1 MQTILYSELAQE
13 QTISGT
19 LLRQPLSPEKGA
31 FMTSAYTKILLS
43 ASLVFLLAAGMK
55 PQTSAPAASDQS
67 AQTAP
72 AAAPAQTPAAE
83 KDKKPTPVY
92 ESATVLKS
100 ITRLVVVDVV
110 ATGKDG
116 AITDLKQDDFT
127 ILEDGKEQKI
137 RVFNFQQP
145 HPNPS
150 GSAVLAAAKP
160 PENVYSNA
168 AHFSANSALNVL
180 LLDALNTNLPHQAYV
195 RDQMI
200 RYLQKMP
207 QGQPIA
213 VYMLSTKLTLLQD
226 FTDDPEALK
235 KVAKEIKSSV
245 SPLLDNASGGPD
257 AELLPA
263 GLADSGIM
271 PAQMFTALQSF
282 EQERVAFQTDMRM
295 TYTLN
300 ALTTIARALSGYP
313 GRKNLIWISEA
324 FPLSIDPNLDLTGD
338 TFAGTRNYGSQI
350 AAAADS
356 LIDAQIAM
364 YPIDAR
370 GLVPSSLFDAS
381 NSGRDKYGR
390 SLSRPGRM
398 PAAISAES
406 AQLQS
411 VHGTMEEMADRTG
424 GRAFY
429 NTNGIDGAI
438 RKSIEDGSTYYTL
451 AYYPENKN
459 WNGKFRKIHVKVNR
473 SGVKLRY
480 RLGYYAVDPTVF
492 AEKNQKQ
499 QDSAFALAL
508 SPDSPIATGLPFNA
522 LVIPPVEATP
532 KTVRVNFAVDPH
544 AISFERLPDGL
555 QHATVECTI
564 QAFSAKGKLVRGEL
578 TTVKA
583 ALKPDTF
590 SKVMQDMFP
599 CQQSI
604 DLEPGKY
611 YLRLG
616 VRDDRTGL
624 IGTTNARVVV
634 AAVTQQ

>member
-1 MQTILYSELAQE
+1 
-13 QTISGT
+13 
-19 LLRQPLSPEKGA
+19 
-31 FMTSAYTKILLS
+31 MTSAYTKTLLGSGLILL
-43 ASLVFLLAAGMK
+43 LAVGMK
-55 PQTSAPAASDQS
+55 PQTPTSGASSNQATEGAS
-67 AQTAP
+67 TP
-72 AAAPAQTPAAE
+72 AAPAQAQAPDREKPKEQKPA
-83 KDKKPTPVY
+83 PVY

-110 ATGKDG
+110 ATEKDN
-116 AITDLKQDDFT
+116 AVTDLKQDDFT
-127 ILEDGKEQKI
+127 VLEDGKEQKI

-145 HPNPS
+145 HPNPP
-150 GSAVLAAAKP
+150 GTAVMAASKP
-160 PENVYSNA
+160 PENVYSNVA
-168 AHFSANSALNVL
+168 RFSASSALNIL

-207 QGQPIA
+207 ESQPVA

-226 FTDDPEALK
+226 FTDDPEALR
-235 KVAKEIKSSV
+235 KVAKGIKNSI
-245 SPLLDNASGGPD
+245 SPLQDNPAGGAD
-257 AELLPA
+257 TELLPA
-263 GLADSGIM
+263 GLADSGM
-271 PAQMFTALQSF
+271 LPAQMFSTMQSF
-282 EQERVAFQTDMRM
+282 EQERVAFQTDLRL

-300 ALTTIARALSGYP
+300 ALTTIARALAGYP

-324 FPLSIDPNLDLTGD
+324 FPLSIDPNMELTGD
-338 TFAGTRNYGSQI
+338 TFAGTRNYGPQI
-350 AAAADS
+350 AEAADS

-370 GLVPSSLFDAS
+370 GLVPSALFDAS
-381 NSGRDKYGR
+381 NSGRDKFGR
-390 SLSRPGRM
+390 SMSRPDRM
-398 PAAISAES
+398 PAAMSAES

-411 VHGTMEEMADRTG
+411 VHGTMQEMADRTG

-480 RLGYYAVDPTVF
+480 RMGYYAVDPTLF

-522 LVIPPVEATP
+522 LVIPPAEATP
-532 KTVRVNFAVDPH
+532 KTVRVNFGVDPH

-555 QHATVECTI
+555 QHATLECTI
-564 QAFSAKGKLVRGEL
+564 QAFSAKGKLVRGAA

-590 SKVMQDMFP
+590 SRVMQDTFP
-599 CQQSI
+599 CQQAI
-604 DLEPGKY
+604 ELDPGNY

-616 VRDDRTGL
+616 VRDSRSGL
-624 IGTTNARVVV
+624 IGTTNAKV
-634 AAVTQQ
+634 AVASAAPAKP

>member
-1 MQTILYSELAQE
+1 
-13 QTISGT
+13 
-19 LLRQPLSPEKGA
+19 
-31 FMTSAYTKILLS
+31 MTSAYTRILLGS
-43 ASLVFLLAAGMK
+43 GLILLLAAGMMA
-55 PQTSAPAASDQS
+55 QTSTPAAPDQP
-67 AQTAP
+67 AQ
-72 AAAPAQTPAAE
+72 AAAPAIPAQAA
-83 KDKKPTPVY
+83 DKEQAKEQKPARVY

-110 ATGKDG
+110 ATDKDG

-145 HPNPS
+145 HANAA
-150 GSAVLAAAKP
+150 GAVAMTSSRP
-160 PENVYSNA
+160 PENVFSNVA
-168 AHFSANSALNVL
+168 RFSASSALNIL

-200 RYLQKMP
+200 RYLEKMP
-207 QGQPIA
+207 EGQPVA
-213 VYMLSTKLTLLQD
+213 VYTLSTKLRLLQD
-226 FTDDPEALK
+226 FTDDPAVLK
-235 KVAKEIKSSV
+235 KVARDIKSNM
-245 SPLLDNASGGPD
+245 SPLLDNPTGGPD
-257 AELLPA
+257 TELLPA
-263 GLADSGIM
+263 GFADSGLM
-271 PAQMFTALQSF
+271 PAQMLTAMQSF
-282 EQERVAFQTDMRM
+282 DQERVAFQTDLRL

-324 FPLSIDPNLDLTGD
+324 FPLSIDPNMELTGD
-338 TFAGTRNYGSQI
+338 TFAGTRNYGPQI
-350 AAAADS
+350 AEAADS

-370 GLVPSSLFDAS
+370 GLVPSSMFDAS
-381 NSGRDKYGR
+381 NSGRDRFGR

-398 PAAISAES
+398 ASAMSAES

-411 VHGTMEEMADRTG
+411 VHGAMQEMADRTG

-438 RKSIEDGSTYYTL
+438 RKSIDDGSTYYTL

-480 RLGYYAVDPTVF
+480 RLGYYAVDPTLF

-522 LVIPPVEATP
+522 LVIPPADATP
-532 KTVRVNFAVDPH
+532 KTVRINFGVDPH
-544 AISFERLPDGL
+544 ALSFERLSDGL
-555 QHATVECTI
+555 QHATVECTV
-564 QAFSAKGKLVRGEL
+564 QAFSAKGKLVRGEA

-590 SKVMQDMFP
+590 SKVMQGTFP
-599 CQQSI
+599 CQQAI
-604 DLEPGKY
+604 DLQPGNY

-616 VRDDRTGL
+616 VRDSRTGL
-624 IGTTNARVVV
+624 IGTTNAKV
-634 AAVTQQ
+634 AVASAAAAKP

>member
-1 MQTILYSELAQE
+1 MI
-13 QTISGT
+13 GGCNKT
-19 LLRQPLSPEKGA
+19 LFGFGL
-31 FMTSAYTKILLS
+31 II
-43 ASLVFLLAAGMK
+43 LLAAGIK
-55 PQTSAPAASDQS
+55 AQTPAPAASNQP
-67 AQTAP
+67 AQAASAP
-72 AAAPAQTPAAE
+72 AVPAQAQN
-83 KDKKPTPVY
+83 KDKEQKPAPVY

-100 ITRLVVVDVV
+100 VTRLVVLDVV
-110 ATGKDG
+110 ATDKDG
-116 AITDLKQDDFT
+116 AITDLKPDDFS

-145 HPNPS
+145 HANPP
-150 GSAVLAAAKP
+150 GTTVVAAAKP
-160 PENVYSNA
+160 PENVFSNTA
-168 AHFSANSALNVL
+168 RFSSRNSLNIL
-180 LLDALNTNLPHQAYV
+180 LLDALNTDLPHQAYV

-207 QGQPIA
+207 EGQPVA

-226 FTDDPEALK
+226 FTDDPAVLK
-235 KVAKEIKSSV
+235 KVARDIKGIV
-245 SPLLDNASGGPD
+245 SPLQDNPAGGSET
-257 AELLPA
+257 ELLPP
-263 GLADSGIM
+263 GLADSGM
-271 PAQMFTALQSF
+271 VPAQMVSAMESF
-282 EQERVAFQTDMRM
+282 EQERVAVQTDLRL

-300 ALTTIARALSGYP
+300 ALSSISRSLAGYP

-324 FPLSIDPNLDLTGD
+324 FPLTIDPNLELTGN
-338 TFAGTRNYGSQI
+338 TFGATRNYGPQI

-356 LIDAQIAM
+356 LMDAQIAM

-370 GLVPSSLFDAS
+370 GLEPSSMFDSS
-381 NSGRDKYGR
+381 NNGRDRFGR
-390 SLSRPGRM
+390 SMSRPGRM
-398 PAAISAES
+398 ASALSSES
-406 AQLQS
+406 SQLQS
-411 VHGTMEEMADRTG
+411 VHGAMEEMADRTG

-438 RKSIEDGSTYYTL
+438 RTSIEDGSTYYTL

-480 RLGYYAVDPTVF
+480 RLGYYAVDPTLF
-492 AEKNQKQ
+492 AEKNQKE

-522 LVIPPVEATP
+522 LVMPPAEAAP
-532 KTVRVNFAVDPH
+532 KTVRVNFGVDPH

-555 QHATVECTI
+555 QHAQLECTV
-564 QAFSAKGKLVRGEL
+564 QVFSAKGKLVRGVA

-590 SKVMQDMFP
+590 SKMMQDTFP
-599 CQQSI
+599 CQQAI
-604 DLEPGKY
+604 DLDPGNY

-616 VRDDRTGL
+616 VRDARTGL
-624 IGTTNARVVV
+624 IGTTNARVAV
-634 AAVTQQ
+634 ASGETAKP

>member
-1 MQTILYSELAQE
+1 
-13 QTISGT
+13 
-19 LLRQPLSPEKGA
+19 
-31 FMTSAYTKILLS
+31 MTGVYTKTVLGS
-43 ASLVFLLAAGMK
+43 ALVLLLAAGMK
-55 PQTSAPAASDQS
+55 PQTSTSAASSQ
-67 AQTAP
+67 
-72 AAAPAQTPAAE
+72 PAQPAEAASTPAVPAQA
-83 KDKKPTPVY
+83 KTPDKEQKPAPVY

-110 ATGKDG
+110 ATDKDG

-127 ILEDGKEQKI
+127 VLEDGKEQKI

-145 HPNPS
+145 HVNAPAA
-150 GSAVLAAAKP
+150 GAVAASKP

-168 AHFSANSALNVL
+168 ARFSASSSLNIL

-200 RYLQKMP
+200 RYLEKMP
-207 QGQPIA
+207 EGQPVAI
-213 VYMLSTKLTLLQD
+213 YMLSTKLTLLQD
-226 FTDDPEALK
+226 FTDDPAVLK
-235 KVAKEIKSSV
+235 KVAKGIKNNM
-245 SPLLDNASGGPD
+245 SPLLDNPAGGPE

-263 GLADSGIM
+263 GLADSGLM
-271 PAQMFTALQSF
+271 PAQMFSAMQSF
-282 EQERVAFQTDMRM
+282 EQERVAFQTDMRL
-295 TYTLN
+295 THTLN
-300 ALTTIARALSGYP
+300 ALTSIARALSGYP

-324 FPLSIDPNLDLTGD
+324 FPLSIDPNMELTGD
-338 TFAGTRNYGSQI
+338 TFAGTRNYGPQI
-350 AAAADS
+350 AEAADS

-370 GLVPSSLFDAS
+370 GLVPSSMFDAS
-381 NSGRDKYGR
+381 NSGRDKFGR
-390 SLSRPGRM
+390 SMSRPGRM
-398 PAAISAES
+398 ATAISAES

-411 VHGTMEEMADRTG
+411 VHGAMQEMADRTG

-429 NTNGIDGAI
+429 NTNGIDASI

-473 SGVKLRY
+473 SGAKLRY
-480 RLGYYAVDPTVF
+480 RMGYYAVDPTLF
-492 AEKNQKQ
+492 ADKNQKQ

-522 LVIPPVEATP
+522 LVMPPVEATP
-532 KTVRVNFAVDPH
+532 KTVRVNFGVDPH

-555 QHATVECTI
+555 QHATLECTV

-590 SKVMQDMFP
+590 SQVMQDTFP

-604 DLEPGKY
+604 DLEPGNY

-616 VRDDRTGL
+616 VRDTRTGL
-624 IGTTNARVVV
+624 IGTTNAKVVV
-634 AAVTQQ
+634 ASAAPAKP

>member
-1 MQTILYSELAQE
+1 MT
-13 QTISGT
+13 
-19 LLRQPLSPEKGA
+19 GA
-31 FMTSAYTKILLS
+31 FTRTLWGC
-43 ASLVFLLAAGMK
+43 SLIVLLAAGMK
-55 PQTSAPAASDQS
+55 PQTSTSATGDQPTQS
-67 AQTAP
+67 AP
-72 AAAPAQTPAAE
+72 AAAKASAQETEQKPA
-83 KDKKPTPVY
+83 PVY

-110 ATGKDG
+110 ATEKDG
-116 AITDLKQDDFT
+116 AVTDLKQDDFS

-145 HPNPS
+145 HANAS
-150 GSAVLAAAKP
+150 GSAVVVASKR

-168 AHFSANSALNVL
+168 ARFSASSSLNIL

-207 QGQPIA
+207 EGQPVA
-213 VYMLSTKLTLLQD
+213 VYMLSTKLKLLQD
-226 FTDDPEALK
+226 FTDDPEVLK
-235 KVAKEIKSSV
+235 KVAREIKNNV
-245 SPLLDNASGGPD
+245 SPLLDNPAGGPD

-263 GLADSGIM
+263 GLADSGIL
-271 PAQMFTALQSF
+271 PDQMLNTMQSF
-282 EQERVAFQTDMRM
+282 EQERVAFQTDLRI

-300 ALTTIARALSGYP
+300 ALTTISRALSGYP

-324 FPLSIDPNLDLTGD
+324 FPLNIDPNLDLTGD
-338 TFAGTRNYGSQI
+338 TFAGTRNYGQQI
-350 AAAADS
+350 AEAADS

-370 GLVPSSLFDAS
+370 GLVPSSMFDAS
-381 NSGRDKYGR
+381 NSGRDRFGR

-398 PAAISAES
+398 PAAMSAES

-411 VHGTMEEMADRTG
+411 VHGTMQEMADRTG

-480 RLGYYAVDPTVF
+480 RLGYYAVDPTLF

-522 LVIPPVEATP
+522 LVMPPVEAEP
-532 KTVRVNFAVDPH
+532 KTVRINFGVDPH

-555 QHATVECTI
+555 QHATLECTVR
-564 QAFSAKGKLVRGEL
+564 AFSAKGKLVRGVA
-578 TTVKA
+578 TTMKA
-583 ALKPDTF
+583 ALKPETF
-590 SKVMQDMFP
+590 SRVMQDTFP

-604 DLEPGKY
+604 DLEPGNY

-616 VRDDRTGL
+616 VRDSRTGL
-624 IGTTNARVVV
+624 IGTTNAKVVV
-634 AAVTQQ
+634 ASAAPVKP

>member
-1 MQTILYSELAQE
+1 
-13 QTISGT
+13 
-19 LLRQPLSPEKGA
+19 
-31 FMTSAYTKILLS
+31 MTSACTKILLGC
-43 ASLVFLLAAGMK
+43 VLLLLLGAGMK
-55 PQTSAPAASDQS
+55 PQTSTPAASDQP

-72 AAAPAQTPAAE
+72 AAAPAQAPAPE
-83 KDKKPTPVY
+83 KSKQQKPTPVY

-110 ATGKDG
+110 ATKDG
-116 AITDLKQDDFT
+116 AVTDLKQDDFT

-137 RVFNFQQP
+137 RVFNFQEPQL
-145 HPNPS
+145 HSNPA
-150 GSAVLAAAKP
+150 GTTAVAAASKL

-168 AHFSANSALNVL
+168 ARYNATSALNIL
-180 LLDALNTNLPHQAYV
+180 LLDALNTTLPHQAFV

-207 QGQPIA
+207 EGQPIA
-213 VYMLSTKLTLLQD
+213 VYMLSTKLSLLQD
-226 FTDDPEALK
+226 FTDDPEVLK
-235 KVAKEIKSSV
+235 KVAKEIKNSV
-245 SPLLDNASGGPD
+245 SPLLDNPSGGPD
-257 AELLPA
+257 TELLPA

-271 PAQMFTALQSF
+271 PAQMLTSLQNF
-282 EQERVAFQTDMRM
+282 EQERVAVQTDMRL

-300 ALTTIARALSGYP
+300 ALTSIARSLAGYP

-324 FPLSIDPNLDLTGD
+324 FPLSIDPNMDLSGDTTGD
-338 TFAGTRNYGSQI
+338 TFAGTRNYGTRI
-350 AAAADS
+350 AEAADS

-364 YPIDAR
+364 YPVDAR
-370 GLVPSSLFDAS
+370 GLVPSALFDAS

-398 PAAISAES
+398 TAALSNES
-406 AQLQS
+406 TQLQS
-411 VHGTMEEMADRTG
+411 VHGTMQEMADRTG
-424 GRAFY
+424 GKAFY
-429 NTNGIDGAI
+429 NTNGIDSAI

-459 WNGKFRKIHVKVNR
+459 WNGKFRKIHIKVNR

-522 LVIPPVEATP
+522 LVIPPTEPTP

-555 QHATVECTI
+555 QHATLECTI

-590 SKVMQDMFP
+590 SQVMQDMFP

-604 DLEPGKY
+604 NLEPGKY

-624 IGTTNARVVV
+624 IGTTNAKV
-634 AAVTQQ
+634 AVAPPAQQ

>member
-1 MQTILYSELAQE
+1 
-13 QTISGT
+13 
-19 LLRQPLSPEKGA
+19 
-31 FMTSAYTKILLS
+31 MTSACAKVLGCGLI
-43 ASLVFLLAAGMK
+43 VLLAAGMK
-55 PQTSAPAASDQS
+55 PETSTAVPSNQPTQAASAPAD
-67 AQTAP
+67 
-72 AAAPAQTPAAE
+72 PAQAQN
-83 KDKKPTPVY
+83 KDKDQKPAPVY

-110 ATGKDG
+110 ATDKEG
-116 AITDLKQDDFT
+116 AVTDLKQDDFT

-145 HPNPS
+145 HPAPR
-150 GSAVLAAAKP
+150 GTAVVAASKP
-160 PENVYSNA
+160 PENVYSNVA
-168 AHFSANSALNVL
+168 RFNASSALNIL
-180 LLDALNTNLPHQAYV
+180 LMDALNTNLPHQAYV

-200 RYLQKMP
+200 RYLEKMP
-207 QGQPIA
+207 EGQPVA
-213 VYMLSTKLTLLQD
+213 VYTLSTKLTLLQD
-226 FTDDPEALK
+226 FTDDPAVLK
-235 KVAKEIKSSV
+235 KVAKDIKTGV
-245 SPLLDNASGGPD
+245 SPLLDNPAGGPD

-263 GLADSGIM
+263 GFADSGLV
-271 PAQMFTALQSF
+271 PAQMLSAMQSF
-282 EQERVAFQTDMRM
+282 EQERVAFQTDLRL

-300 ALTTIARALSGYP
+300 ALTTIARALAGYP

-324 FPLSIDPNLDLTGD
+324 FPLSIDPNMELTGD
-338 TFAGTRNYGSQI
+338 TFAGTRNYGPQI
-350 AAAADS
+350 AEAADS

-370 GLVPSSLFDAS
+370 GLVPSSMFDAS
-381 NSGRDKYGR
+381 NSGRDRFGR
-390 SLSRPGRM
+390 SMSRPGRIATAM
-398 PAAISAES
+398 SAES

-411 VHGTMEEMADRTG
+411 VHGAMQEMADRTG

-438 RKSIEDGSTYYTL
+438 RKSIEDGSIYYTL

-480 RLGYYAVDPTVF
+480 RMGYYAVDPTLF

-522 LVIPPVEATP
+522 LVMPPVETAP
-532 KTVRVNFAVDPH
+532 KTVRVNFGVDPH

-555 QHATVECTI
+555 QHAQLECTV
-564 QAFSAKGKLVRGEL
+564 QAFSAKGKLVRGVA

-583 ALKPDTF
+583 ALKPVTF
-590 SKVMQDMFP
+590 SQVMQDTFP
-599 CQQSI
+599 CQQEI
-604 DLEPGKY
+604 DLDPGNY

-616 VRDDRTGL
+616 VRDSRTGL
-624 IGTTNARVVV
+624 IGTTNAKVAVVS
-634 AAVTQQ
+634 AMPPKP

>member
-1 MQTILYSELAQE
+1 MTGAC
-13 QTISGT
+13 TKT
-19 LLRQPLSPEKGA
+19 LLGCGL
-31 FMTSAYTKILLS
+31 I
-43 ASLVFLLAAGMK
+43 FLLAPGMK
-55 PQTSAPAASDQS
+55 PQTPSTATGNQSTQVSSAPATP
-67 AQTAP
+67 AQAQ
-72 AAAPAQTPAAE
+72 APAQEKEQKPA
-83 KDKKPTPVY
+83 PVY

-110 ATGKDG
+110 ATDRDG
-116 AITDLKQDDFT
+116 AVTDLRQDDFS
-127 ILEDGKEQKI
+127 ISEDGNEQKI

-145 HPNPS
+145 HANVP
-150 GSAVLAAAKP
+150 GAVAVAASKP
-160 PENVYSNA
+160 PENVFSNVA
-168 AHFSANSALNVL
+168 RFSASSALNIL

-207 QGQPIA
+207 VGQPVA
-213 VYMLSTKLTLLQD
+213 VYMLSTKLRLLQD
-226 FTDDPEALK
+226 FTDDPDVLR
-235 KVAKEIKSSV
+235 KVAREIKNGV
-245 SPLLDNASGGPD
+245 SPLQDNPAGGPD
-257 AELLPA
+257 VELLPA
-263 GLADSGIM
+263 GLADSGIL
-271 PAQMFTALQSF
+271 PAQMLSTMESF
-282 EQERVAFQTDMRM
+282 EQERVAFQTDLRI

-300 ALTTIARALSGYP
+300 ALTTISRALSGYP

-324 FPLSIDPNLDLTGD
+324 FPLSIDPNLELTGD
-338 TFAGTRNYGSQI
+338 TFAGTRNYGQQI
-350 AAAADS
+350 AEAADS

-370 GLVPSSLFDAS
+370 GLMPPSMFDAS
-381 NSGRDKYGR
+381 NSGRDRFGR

-398 PAAISAES
+398 PAAMSAES

-411 VHGTMEEMADRTG
+411 VHGAMQEMADRTG

-429 NTNGIDGAI
+429 NTNGIDAAI

-459 WNGKFRKIHVKVNR
+459 WNGKFRKVHVKVNR

-480 RLGYYAVDPTVF
+480 RLGYYAVDPTQF

-508 SPDSPIATGLPFNA
+508 NPDSPIATGLPFNA
-522 LVIPPVEATP
+522 LVMPPAEATP
-532 KTVRVNFAVDPH
+532 KTVRVNFGVDPH

-555 QHATVECTI
+555 QHAQLECTV
-564 QAFSAKGKLVRGEL
+564 QAFSAKGKLVRGVV
-578 TTVKA
+578 TTMKA

-590 SKVMQDMFP
+590 SKVMQDTFP
-599 CQQSI
+599 CQQAI
-604 DLEPGKY
+604 DLEPGTY

-616 VRDDRTGL
+616 VRDSRTGL
-624 IGTTNARVVV
+624 IGTTNAKV
-634 AAVTQQ
+634 AVASGAPAKP

>member
-1 MQTILYSELAQE
+1 
-13 QTISGT
+13 
-19 LLRQPLSPEKGA
+19 
-31 FMTSAYTKILLS
+31 MTSACAKALLGCG
-43 ASLVFLLAAGMK
+43 LIVLLAAGMK
-55 PQTSAPAASDQS
+55 PQTSTAAPSNQPIQAASD
-67 AQTAP
+67 
-72 AAAPAQTPAAE
+72 PAQAQKRD
-83 KDKKPTPVY
+83 KDQKRAPVY

-100 ITRLVVVDVV
+100 ITRLAVVHLVD
-110 ATGKDG
+110 TDKEG
-116 AITDLKQDDFT
+116 AGIDLKQDDFS

-137 RVFNFQQP
+137 RVFNLQQP
-145 HPNPS
+145 HANPP
-150 GSAVLAAAKP
+150 GTAAVAASKP

-168 AHFSANSALNVL
+168 ARFSASSALNIL

-200 RYLQKMP
+200 RYLEKMP
-207 QGQPIA
+207 EGQPVA

-226 FTDDPEALK
+226 FTDDPAVLK
-235 KVAKEIKSSV
+235 KVAKGIKTNM
-245 SPLLDNASGGPD
+245 SPLLDNPTGGPGT
-257 AELLPA
+257 ELLPA

-271 PAQMFTALQSF
+271 PAQMFSALQSF
-282 EQERVAFQTDMRM
+282 EQERVAFQTDMRI

-300 ALTTIARALSGYP
+300 ALTTISRALSGYP

-324 FPLSIDPNLDLTGD
+324 FPLTIDPNMELTGD
-338 TFAGTRNYGSQI
+338 TFAGTRNYGAQI
-350 AAAADS
+350 AEAADS

-370 GLVPSSLFDAS
+370 GLVPPSMFDAS
-381 NSGRDKYGR
+381 NTGRDKFGR
-390 SLSRPGRM
+390 SMSRPGRM
-398 PAAISAES
+398 TSAISAES

-411 VHGTMEEMADRTG
+411 VHGAMQEMADRTG

-438 RKSIEDGSTYYTL
+438 RKSIDDGSTYYTL

-480 RLGYYAVDPTVF
+480 RMGYYAVDPTLF
-492 AEKNQKQ
+492 SEKNQKQ

-508 SPDSPIATGLPFNA
+508 NPDSPIATGLPFTA
-522 LVIPPVEATP
+522 LVMPPAEATP
-532 KTVRVNFAVDPH
+532 KTVRVNFGVDPH

-555 QHATVECTI
+555 QHATLECTV
-564 QAFSAKGKLVRGEL
+564 QAFSAKGKLVRGGA

-590 SKVMQDMFP
+590 SKVMQDTFP

-604 DLEPGKY
+604 ELEPGNY

-616 VRDDRTGL
+616 VRDSRTGL
-624 IGTTNARVVV
+624 IGTTNAKV
-634 AAVTQQ
+634 AVASAAPA